1 MAVGMP
7 LAKHPWLTQ
16 LPALALAATSQN
28 PTRKLVSNAV
38 SAAMMGCLSVKHH
51 FRDRGLNS

>member
-1 MAVGMP
+1 MP